1 MEFFRDTN
9 IDFLGKKWYFLI
21 FSLIFSVAGVLSMA
35 FWHGIPLGVD
45 FRGGTLVYV
54 KYAHTPDPSAIHTEI
69 ERAGL
74 KNARV
79 QRYGQPGNNEVLIA
93 LDIQETSEQALD
105 KGKTQIIQ
113 ALESHAAA
121 GQAGPQQLQF
131 VDRRELSFG
140 EGPASPRI
148 GRRGQPALHR
158 DSSGIVDYRD
168 KTKSGVLGSIDE
180 LKSVADPAVVASLQ
194 ESFFV
199 SDFGI
204 RNVEI
209 VGPQVGQQL
218 RKQAI
223 LATLY
228 SLGGM
233 LIYLGFRF
241 EWIYGVA
248 AVLTVFHDTL
258 ITVGA
263 FSLLNWEISLT
274 VIAAIL
280 TLIGYSNND
289 TIVVFDRIRENIKL
303 LRREKLADIVNK
315 SINQTLSR
323 TILTAGLTFLT
334 VLALFL
340 FGGEVLHG
348 FSFALVIGILI
359 GTYSSIAIAAPIL
372 VAYQDWRGGGARSRL
387 PCHCGRAAARRSR
400 RKKLRSESGP
410 SGVKSLTCPQ
420 RQEFAEGSSER
431 AGAKR
436 MRSVSKFS

>member
-1 MEFFRDTN
+1 LEFFRNTN
-9 IDFLGKKWYFLI
+9 IDFLGKKWYFLA
-21 FSLIFSVAGVLSMA
+21 FSLIFSVAGVFSML
-35 FWHGIPLGVD
+35 FWHHIPLGVD

-54 KYAHTPDPSAIHTEI
+54 KYAHTPDAAAIHADL

-74 KNARV
+74 KNASV
-79 QRYGQPGNNEVLIA
+79 TTYGPANGNEVLIR
-93 LDIQETSEQALD
+93 LDIQETSEQDLS
-105 KGKTQIIQ
+105 KGKDEIKR
-113 ALESHAAA
+113 ALEGPGATANTGKQDLNNSSSLTLANYLLEKDPQHLGTDANPRYTATA
-121 GQAGPQQLQF
+121 QA
-131 VDRRELSFG
+131 
-140 EGPASPRI
+140 
-148 GRRGQPALHR
+148 
-158 DSSGIVDYRD
+158 IVDERD
-168 KTKSGVLGSIDE
+168 KAKSGVLGSVDE
-180 LKSVADPAVVASLQ
+180 LKGIVDPAVAASLKDG
-194 ESFFV
+194 FYV

-228 SLGGM
+228 SLAGM
-233 LIYLGFRF
+233 LVYLGFRF

-303 LRREKLADIVNK
+303 LRRDKLADIVNK

-372 VAYQDWRGGGARSRL
+372 VAYQEWRAARGQKAIAMPVRGGVSNGQT
-387 PCHCGRAAARRSR
+387 
-400 RKKLRSESGP
+400 KEK
-410 SGVKSLTCPQ
+410 VK
-420 RQEFAEGSSER
+420 A
-431 AGAKR
+431 
-436 MRSVSKFS
+436 

>member
-1 MEFFRDTN
+1 VEFFRNTN
-9 IDFLGKKWYFLI
+9 IDFLGKKWYFLS
-21 FSLIFSVAGVLSMA
+21 FSLIFSIAGILSML

-54 KYAHTPDPSAIHTEI
+54 KYAHTPDPSAVHSEI
-69 ERAGL
+69 EHAGL

-79 QRYGQPGNNEVLIA
+79 QRYGVASNNEVLIQ

-105 KGKTQIIQ
+105 KGKVQIIQ
-113 ALESHAAA
+113 ALEGNAPA
-121 GQAGPQQLQF
+121 GKQDLNNSSSLTILNYLLEKDPLLLGAGAEANPRYTALAQA
-131 VDRRELSFG
+131 
-140 EGPASPRI
+140 
-148 GRRGQPALHR
+148 
-158 DSSGIVDYRD
+158 IVDDRD

-180 LKSVADPAVVASLQ
+180 LKSVAGPAVVASLQ
-194 ESFFV
+194 ENFFV

-223 LATLY
+223 LAALY

-233 LIYLGFRF
+233 LIYLGLRF

-303 LRREKLADIVNK
+303 LRRDRLADIVNK

-372 VAYQDWRGGGARSRL
+372 VAYQEWRGERGKKPIAMPLRPGSGAQS
-387 PCHCGRAAARRSR
+387 
-400 RKKLRSESGP
+400 KEK
-410 SGVKSLTCPQ
+410 VK
-420 RQEFAEGSSER
+420 
-431 AGAKR
+431 
-436 MRSVSKFS
+436 V

>member
-9 IDFLGKKWYFLI
+9 IDFLGKKWYFLT
-21 FSLIFSVAGVLSMA
+21 FSLIFSVAGLLSMA
-35 FWHGIPLGVD
+35 FWHHIPLGVD

-54 KYAHTPDPSAIHTEI
+54 KYAHTPDPSAIHSEI
-69 ERAGL
+69 DRAGL

-79 QRYGQPGNNEVLIA
+79 QRYGPAANNEVLIA

-105 KGKTQIIQ
+105 KGKLQILQ

-121 GQAGPQQLQF
+121 GKQDLNNSSSLTVTNYLLEKDPLHLGTDANPRYTAMAQA
-131 VDRRELSFG
+131 
-140 EGPASPRI
+140 
-148 GRRGQPALHR
+148 
-158 DSSGIVDYRD
+158 IVDYRD

-180 LKSVADPAVVASLQ
+180 LKSVADPAAVASL
-194 ESFFV
+194 EENFYV

-263 FSLLNWEISLT
+263 FSLLDREISLT

-289 TIVVFDRIRENIKL
+289 TIVVFDRIRENVKL
-303 LRREKLADIVNK
+303 LRRERLADIVNK

-340 FGGEVLHG
+340 FGGEVLHN
-348 FSFALVIGILI
+348 FSLALVIGILI

-372 VAYQDWRGGGARSRL
+372 VAYQEWRGERG
-387 PCHCGRAAARRSR
+387 
-400 RKKLRSESGP
+400 KKPMAMPLRSGNRP
-410 SGVKSLTCPQ
+410 GA
-420 RQEFAEGSSER
+420 AEGKS
-431 AGAKR
+431 
-436 MRSVSKFS
+436 

>member
-9 IDFLGKKWYFLI
+9 IDFLGKKWYFLT
-21 FSLIFSVAGVLSMA
+21 FSLIFSVAGVCSMA
-35 FWHGIPLGVD
+35 FWHGVPLGVD

-54 KYAHTPDPSAIHTEI
+54 KYAPDPSAVHSEI

-79 QRYGQPGNNEVLIA
+79 QRYGVASNNEVLIQ

-105 KGKTQIIQ
+105 KGKIQIIQ
-113 ALESHAAA
+113 ALEGNAPA
-121 GQAGPQQLQF
+121 GKQDLNNSSSVTILNYLLEKDPLLLGAGA
-131 VDRRELSFG
+131 E
-140 EGPASPRI
+140 ANPRYTAMA
-148 GRRGQPALHR
+148 Q
-158 DSSGIVDYRD
+158 SIVDYRD
-168 KTKSGVLGSIDE
+168 KTKSGVLSSIDE
-180 LKSVADPAVVASLQ
+180 LKSVTGPAVVSSLQ
-194 ESFFV
+194 ENFFV

-223 LATLY
+223 LAALY

-233 LIYLGFRF
+233 LIYLGLRF

-258 ITVGA
+258 ITVGV
-263 FSLLNWEISLT
+263 FSLLNREISLT

-289 TIVVFDRIRENIKL
+289 TIVVFDRIRENVKL
-303 LRREKLADIVNK
+303 LRRDRLADIVNK

-340 FGGEVLHG
+340 FGGEVLHN
-348 FSFALVIGILI
+348 FSLALVIGILI

-372 VAYQDWRGGGARSRL
+372 VAYQEWRGERG
-387 PCHCGRAAARRSR
+387 
-400 RKKLRSESGP
+400 KKPIAMPLRSGNGAQSKEK
-410 SGVKSLTCPQ
+410 VK
-420 RQEFAEGSSER
+420 
-431 AGAKR
+431 
-436 MRSVSKFS
+436 V